1 MINKYAIPLLTERTM
16 YLFMYPFNGLS
27 GGNGGS
33 GGSGGDGG
41 NGVSES
47 TRVHLM
53 ISTYP
58 IVI

>member
-1 MINKYAIPLLTERTM
+1 MLTERTM
-16 YLFMYPFNGLS
+16 YSFMYPFNGLS

-53 ISTYP
+53 IFMYP
-58 IVI
+58 MVI